1 MLALVLL
8 LLLQALT
15 LAMGKASSGIER
27 RINTITGLIHS
38 CSSGCC
44 LHAAA
49 AATPA
54 QNACG
59 HCHVT
64 TPAPL
69 RKSRSTN
76 AVLEKVD
83 ACGLPACIIVSRQC
97 LTAGI
102 TATRCCPCSCQLHAA
117 VPLACPQ
124 ACTPDA
130 GFVGSVSCG
139 LSAVTGCAGADGE
152 GVAFFISAMGLRTR
166 LSAPICA

>member
-1 MLALVLL
+1 MALKGESTPSLASSTLVPQGAACM
-8 LLLQALT
+8 LLQLRH
-15 LAMGKASSGIER
+15 LPRMP
-27 RINTITGLIHS
+27 H
-38 CSSGCC
+38 
-44 LHAAA
+44 
-49 AATPA
+49 
-54 QNACG
+54 G

-83 ACGLPACIIVSRQC
+83 ACGLPACITVSRQR